1 MNMSE
6 SETHKSFESLV
17 GHSPSLEALVRT
29 AQIAAAADVH
39 ILIAGET
46 GTGKEL
52 LAHAIHAVS
61 KRSAQPFVTVN
72 CAALPHELVE
82 SLLFGHEKGAF
93 TGAHESRQ
101 GYVRHAHTGTLFL
114 DEIGEMP
121 LAIQAKLLRFIEYGE
136 VHPLGSTAHEN
147 VDIRIIAA
155 TNRNLIEMVDSG
167 EFRRDLFYRL
177 NVVPLQIPPLRER
190 NRDIRELIRHFTQH
204 AAQRNQSEPVSFSRE
219 ALEALRRYP
228 WPGNVRELRNVC
240 EHVAA
245 LMPGE
250 TVCVDKLPLELHV
263 KSPKSPSD
271 TGFELP
277 AGGIDMELLEIDLI
291 KQALLQ
297 ADGNKSEAARLLG
310 LSRDAFLYRL
320 KKFDL

>member
-1 MNMSE
+1 MAE
-6 SETHKSFESLV
+6 TETHHSFESLV

-39 ILIAGET
+39 ILIEGET

-52 LAHAIHAVS
+52 LAHAIH
-61 KRSAQPFVTVN
+61 SASARAERPFVIVN

-93 TGAHESRQ
+93 TGAHESRV
-101 GYVRHAHTGTLFL
+101 GYVRRAHTGTLFL

-121 LAIQAKLLRFIEYGE
+121 LAVQAKLLRFIEHGE
-136 VHPLGSTAHEN
+136 VHPLGSTANAN

-155 TNRNLIEMVDSG
+155 TNRNLIGMVDRG

-177 NVVPLQIPPLRER
+177 NVVPLHIPPLRER
-190 NRDIRELIRHFTQH
+190 NRDIRELVRYFLRR
-204 AAQRNQSEPVSFSRE
+204 AAERNQSQQVSFSRE

-263 KSPKSPSD
+263 KISKQSS

-291 KQALLQ
+291 KQALAQ
-297 ADGNKSEAARLLG
+297 ATGNKSEAARLLG

-320 KKFDL
+320 KKFGL